1 MPLANLVN
9 YLCDDF
15 TCSHKLL
22 VDKVLIKLHF
32 NYITC
37 MKRKYNYK
45 RTIVRGN
52 DVLAFMY
59 KLPCPANDATSCS
72 FHEKLL
78 LTDGSFSFFI
88 TGITQR

>member
-32 NYITC
+32 NNITC

-59 KLPCPANDATSCS
+59 TNCLDQPMMRLPAHSMKSCCS
-72 FHEKLL
+72 LMVVSASL
-78 LTDGSFSFFI
+78 
-88 TGITQR
+88 

>member
-1 MPLANLVN
+1 
-9 YLCDDF
+9 
-15 TCSHKLL
+15 
-22 VDKVLIKLHF
+22 
-32 NYITC
+32 

-59 KLPCPANDATSCS
+59 KLPCPANEATSCS